1 MTRPFLRAAIT
12 SLLFNRIHPYTDGNG
27 RTSRIIY
34 NLKFTEQM
42 NKIYQTNLM
51 LNPLNISNRI
61 LINKLTYVK
70 HINRIAFNLKEDSNK
85 AINDWFDFILTMADE
100 QLYFSKDRLTHLI
113 ESSQKDNLSDPE
125 VLKRVK
131 QMKMSKLK

>member
-1 MTRPFLRAAIT
+1 
-12 SLLFNRIHPYTDGNG
+12 
-27 RTSRIIY
+27 
-34 NLKFTEQM
+34 
-42 NKIYQTNLM
+42 M

-70 HINRIAFNLKEDSNK
+70 YINRIAFNLKEDSNK
-85 AINDWFDFILTMADE
+85 AINDWLDFILTMADE

-113 ESSQKDNLSDPE
+113 ESSQRNNTSDPDI
-125 VLKRVK
+125 LKRVK